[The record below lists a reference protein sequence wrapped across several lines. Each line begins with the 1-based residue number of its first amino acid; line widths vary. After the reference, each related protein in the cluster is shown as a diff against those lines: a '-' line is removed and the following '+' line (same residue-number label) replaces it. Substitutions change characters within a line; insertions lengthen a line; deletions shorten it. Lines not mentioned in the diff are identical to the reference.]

1 MSENIFQI
9 DPIFFLPIDLEEN
22 STISKES
29 KESYDAKLLN
39 ENYINKNDI
48 EEETTNEYSFSGK
61 ELDQSLNIYKNN
73 NKIGK
78 KEQQKEFFIYSVYLN
93 VPNSN
98 IKSMANS
105 SKIYISEILKS
116 NWKLKS
122 RRLITKLKKRLIK
135 QYKNLYMNNNNNINN
150 TKIIN
155 NNYDNINIIN
165 FNNKNNNKFIC
176 DYNFISNRIINNNN
190 NQFVKQ
196 YNNNYEIVKNL
207 SRNNNWEG
215 LKLFQQY

>member
-1 MSENIFQI
+1 MSQNIFQI

-29 KESYDAKLLN
+29 KESYDTKLLS
-39 ENYINKNDI
+39 ENYINKIDI
-48 EEETTNEYSFSGK
+48 EEDITNEYSFSGK
-61 ELDQSLNIYKNN
+61 ELDQSLNINKNN

-78 KEQQKEFFIYSVYLN
+78 KDKPKEFIIYSVYLN
-93 VPNSN
+93 EPNSN

-135 QYKNLYMNNNNNINN
+135 QYKNLYLNNNNNINN
-150 TKIIN
+150 TNIIN

-176 DYNFISNRIINNNN
+176 DYNFMGNKIIHNNN

-215 LKLFQQY
+215 LKLFQQ